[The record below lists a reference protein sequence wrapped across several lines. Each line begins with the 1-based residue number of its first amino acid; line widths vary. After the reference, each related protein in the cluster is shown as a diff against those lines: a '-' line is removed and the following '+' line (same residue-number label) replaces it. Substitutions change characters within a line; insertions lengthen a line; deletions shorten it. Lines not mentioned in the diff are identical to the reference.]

1 MPKSKARK
9 RRTADEA
16 RAAILDAAEKRLA
29 QAGPAGIRLQEVA
42 KDVGVSHPTVLHHF
56 GDRDSLVQAVVE
68 RALDSLHVSLLAA
81 LAGSMPG
88 PNQVD
93 ELLERVDTALTE
105 SGHAR
110 AFLWL
115 ALGGYKMSADD
126 LRIRSF
132 ADVVHEVRRERR
144 KAMKRD
150 VPSYDDTYF
159 SVLLPA
165 LSLMTLSVL
174 DVHRTKH
181 KQDERLDAAHFRKWL
196 AKLIHHHLETAS

>member
-1 MPKSKARK
+1 MPRKIRK

-29 QAGPAGIRLQEVA
+29 LSGPAGIRLQDVA

-56 GDRDSLVQAVVE
+56 GDRDSLVQAVVD

-81 LAGSMPG
+81 LAGSVPG
-88 PNQVD
+88 PNQVG
-93 ELLERVDTALTE
+93 ELLERVNAALVE

-115 ALGGYKMSADD
+115 ALAGYRMSADD

-150 VPSYDDTYF
+150 VPSYEDTYF

-165 LSLMTLSVL
+165 LALMTLSVIEPQRGSKRDARF
-174 DVHRTKH
+174 DV
-181 KQDERLDAAHFRKWL
+181 AHFRAWL
-196 AKLIHHHLETAS
+196 AKLVHHHLENAN